1 MLPSATARRALG
13 WVLPL
18 AALAFAVLVWPFPAP
33 LGVIV
38 NGALV
43 GGRVAL
49 IALGI
54 ALVYRAN
61 RVINFAAG
69 DLGQVPA
76 TLAVLLVLSLGWNYL
91 LSAVLGLAAAIVLGV
106 LVETLIIRRFY
117 HSPRLIVTVATI
129 GVAQV
134 LTGAAL
140 FLPTWFGDLHA
151 DPASTRP
158 SR

>member
-1 MLPSATARRALG
+1 M
-13 WVLPL
+13 
-18 AALAFAVLVWPFPAP
+18 WPFPAP

-76 TLAVLLVLSLGWNYL
+76 TLAVLLVRQPRLELRARARSSG
-91 LSAVLGLAAAIVLGV
+91 S
-106 LVETLIIRRFY
+106 
-117 HSPRLIVTVATI
+117 SPRSCS
-129 GVAQV
+129 
-134 LTGAAL
+134 
-140 FLPTWFGDLHA
+140 
-151 DPASTRP
+151 ASWWRP
-158 SR
+158 

>member
-1 MLPSATARRALG
+1 MNALALRLVPDATVRRVLAWVIPLG
-13 WVLPL
+13 I
-18 AALAFAVLVWPFPAP
+18 LAFAVLVWPFPAP

-69 DLGQVPA
+69 DLGQSP
-76 TLAVLLVLSLGWNYL
+76 GHPR
-91 LSAVLGLAAAIVLGV
+91 GAARPG
-106 LVETLIIRRFY
+106 
-117 HSPRLIVTVATI
+117 PRLELLAR
-129 GVAQV
+129 A
-134 LTGAAL
+134 
-140 FLPTWFGDLHA
+140 
-151 DPASTRP
+151 R
-158 SR
+158 